1 MGGGR
6 RGDEISG
13 GGGSEEKRVSR
24 FYISRGWHL
33 CGLIPLRVL
42 KPKMTAARVA
52 SVRFMTILSKSAWE
66 ETVRKLCFRLLQ
78 LAVPVIKLV
87 VIELVPLRG
96 GNEFGT
102 RP

>member
-1 MGGGR
+1 MA
-6 RGDEISG
+6 
-13 GGGSEEKRVSR
+13 
-24 FYISRGWHL
+24 
-33 CGLIPLRVL
+33 
-42 KPKMTAARVA
+42 AARVA

>member
-1 MGGGR
+1 M
-6 RGDEISG
+6 
-13 GGGSEEKRVSR
+13 
-24 FYISRGWHL
+24 
-33 CGLIPLRVL
+33 L

-52 SVRFMTILSKSAWE
+52 SVRFMTILSKRAWE

-78 LAVPVIKLV
+78 FAVPVIKFV
-87 VIELVPLRG
+87 VIELVSLRG